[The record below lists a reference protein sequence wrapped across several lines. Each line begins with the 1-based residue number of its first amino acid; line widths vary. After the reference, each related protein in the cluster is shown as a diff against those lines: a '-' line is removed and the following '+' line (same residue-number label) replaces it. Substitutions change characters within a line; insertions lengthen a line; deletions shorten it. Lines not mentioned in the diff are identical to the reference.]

1 MYKVILII
9 VSVFLLSCNL
19 SKSNNSLDE
28 YTEVISNEL
37 KSIYADSFDLSV
49 KSKNDTLFI
58 EVSDL
63 PDYRTGKDYNILLS
77 KYLIN
82 CFYEQSKKLN
92 YSKLF
97 IKTSHSYND
106 LRYSIVVDQL
116 GIEAVAFEYSD
127 VKGYK
132 SFVKELL
139 IQLTDKEAA
148 DVSFVFDALDDVYP
162 NLSYNEGVFTLL
174 IKNYLIKTGYNHGLS
189 ESEVIKQE
197 FALMLLCHVADFPIG
212 DLTISS
218 QFLDDLLKPFFP
230 SWRSNYSRDEI
241 ELFYKENF

>member
-82 CFYEQSKKLN
+82 CFYEQDRKSTRLNSSHVRISYAVFCLKKKKIL
-92 YSKLF
+92 
-97 IKTSHSYND
+97 
-106 LRYSIVVDQL
+106 
-116 GIEAVAFEYSD
+116 
-127 VKGYK
+127 
-132 SFVKELL
+132 
-139 IQLTDKEAA
+139 
-148 DVSFVFDALDDVYP
+148 
-162 NLSYNEGVFTLL
+162 
-174 IKNYLIKTGYNHGLS
+174 
-189 ESEVIKQE
+189 
-197 FALMLLCHVADFPIG
+197 
-212 DLTISS
+212 LTI
-218 QFLDDLLKPFFP
+218 
-230 SWRSNYSRDEI
+230 I
-241 ELFYKENF
+241 LFYII